1 MKVIFWFLGGIL
13 FSGILMVGVSFG
25 LPAFA
30 QTDDLTTTDN
40 MTLADLLP
48 DIEKIYRDALLFP
61 FMEVEDKIYD
71 EEISQ
76 YYRTLLEKSGM
87 YETTPGITPTN

>member
-13 FSGILMVGVSFG
+13 FSGILLISISFG

-30 QTDDLTTTDN
+30 QTDGTITSDN

-61 FMEVEDKIYD
+61 FLKAEDKIYD

-87 YETTPGITPTN
+87 YETPTP

>member
-1 MKVIFWFLGGIL
+1 MKVVFWFLGGIL
-13 FSGILMVGVSFG
+13 FSGILLVGVSFG

-30 QTDDLTTTDN
+30 QTDGTTTTDN

-61 FMEVEDKIYD
+61 FLEVEEKIYD

-87 YETTPGITPTN
+87 YETTPE

>member
-1 MKVIFWFLGGIL
+1 MKVIFWFIGGIL
-13 FSGILMVGVSFG
+13 FSGILLISISFG

-30 QTDDLTTTDN
+30 QTDGTITSDN

-61 FMEVEDKIYD
+61 FLKAEDKIYD

-87 YETTPGITPTN
+87 YETPTP